1 MYSYARYC
9 SSFFFSV
16 LVYFS
21 LRVECVQGENGVS
34 LCTSYLVQE
43 GRAEWEP
50 VFWKL
55 AGSHAV
61 FCILQWQMWAL
72 QDLILAS
79 LWFSWTRVP
88 WCVLWRVLKIRL
100 SGWWR
105 GGDGRIFP
113 PFLMSLLP
121 APWNISERRGIK
133 VKWQG
138 LLLSR
143 VQPVIYARCKFQTLF
158 WDLIWG
164 NSSRIRRP
172 WWCKSWANIR
182 NVLTYFI
189 WFWEWPGGRIWR
201 DGEEKEWANSYS
213 SLFLELCCEF
223 ASCWVQ

>member
-1 MYSYARYC
+1 MLDTVRV
-9 SSFFFSV
+9 FFFSV

-182 NVLTYFI
+182 NVLTLSDFGNGRGVGYGEMVRRRNGPTPI
-189 WFWEWPGGRIWR
+189 LLCFWSCVV
-201 DGEEKEWANSYS
+201 NSHLVGFS
-213 SLFLELCCEF
+213 S
-223 ASCWVQ
+223 

>member
-201 DGEEKEWANSYS
+201 CTKHGRNK
-213 SLFLELCCEF
+213 LL
-223 ASCWVQ
+223 

>member
-1 MYSYARYC
+1 MYSYATYC
-9 SSFFFSV
+9 SSFFV
-16 LVYFS
+16 V
-21 LRVECVQGENGVS
+21 VVQRENAVS

-43 GRAEWEP
+43 GRDEWEP
-50 VFWKL
+50 VFRKL
-55 AGSHAV
+55 AGSHTV
-61 FCILQWQMWAL
+61 FCIPQWQMWAL

-79 LWFSWTRVP
+79 LCFSWTRVP
-88 WCVLWRVLKIRL
+88 WCVLWRVLKIGL

-113 PFLMSLLP
+113 PLLLSLLP
-121 APWNISERRGIK
+121 APWHISEHRVIK
-133 VKWQG
+133 VKWQV

-164 NSSRIRRP
+164 NSSRTCRP
-172 WWCKSWANIR
+172 WWYKSWANIR

-189 WFWEWPGGRIWR
+189 WFWGWGWERWW
-201 DGEEKEWANSYS
+201 GEQMIQL
-213 SLFLELCCEF
+213 LFFLVSGVLSWTGSR